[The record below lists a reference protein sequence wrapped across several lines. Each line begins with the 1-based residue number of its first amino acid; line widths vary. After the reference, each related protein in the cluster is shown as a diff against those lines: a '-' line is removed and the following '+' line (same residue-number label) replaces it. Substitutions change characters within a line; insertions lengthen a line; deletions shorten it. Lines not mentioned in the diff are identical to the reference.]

1 MKEIII
7 ENPENTNIRLDYY
20 ISNEVEGISRNYAKD
35 LIKNQR
41 ILINNHKAKP
51 SYLTKLGDKVSYD
64 IPEPEKVDIL
74 PENIPIKIIYED
86 KDIIVI
92 NKDQGMVVHPAP
104 GHSSGTLVNALM
116 YHTENLSEIN
126 GKLRPGIVH
135 RIDKDT
141 AGLLIIAKNNVSHQ
155 KLSEDLKKHNINREY
170 LAIVEGVVNEEKGKI
185 DAPVG
190 RDPRNRLRMAVTP
203 VNSKNAVTHF
213 KVIGRYH
220 KYTYIRCALETGRTH
235 QIRVHMK
242 YIGHPIVGDQL
253 YNNRKSNFKLNGQ
266 LLCAVHLD
274 FNHPVTGEKMV
285 FDIAPPEYFNE
296 VIRKILLN

>member
-1 MKEIII
+1 MKEKIIDVL
-7 ENPENTNIRLDYY
+7 ENANIRLDFY
-20 ISNEVEGISRNYAKD
+20 ISKEVEGVSRNYAKD

-41 ILINNHKAKP
+41 ILINNHKVKP

-86 KDIIVI
+86 KDIIVV

-116 YHTENLSEIN
+116 YHTEDLSEIN

-141 AGLLIIAKNNVSHQ
+141 AGLLIVAKNNVAHQ

-170 LAIVEGVVNEEKGKI
+170 IAIVEGVVNEEKGKV

-213 KVIGRYH
+213 KVIERYH

-235 QIRVHMK
+235 QIRVHM
-242 YIGHPIVGDQL
+242 
-253 YNNRKSNFKLNGQ
+253 
-266 LLCAVHLD
+266 
-274 FNHPVTGEKMV
+274 
-285 FDIAPPEYFNE
+285 
-296 VIRKILLN
+296 